1 MIAIGRTSEG
11 RVRGNNEDAIFIS
24 KPTDILKKLCIV
36 ADGMGGHNAG
46 EVASNTAITSFNEYI
61 CENYDPKDN
70 PDEILEVMVGAVQY
84 ANTEVCRLGFLNPE
98 LEGMGTTF
106 TAVCVHNKKM
116 YYVHVGDCRIY
127 VFKSGK
133 LEQITHDHSYVM
145 DLVKMGQITAEEAR
159 VHPKRNIIT
168 RALGSP
174 GNVDVDTGILHVKKD
189 EMILLC
195 SDGLSSMLTDD
206 EIAEILRKDESIR
219 SKAEELVNCA
229 NELGGQDN
237 ISVILLG

>member
-11 RVRGNNEDAIFIS
+11 RVRENNEDAIFIS
-24 KPTDILKKLCIV
+24 KANDVLKKLCIV
-36 ADGMGGHNAG
+36 ADGMGGHRGG
-46 EVASNTAITSFNEYI
+46 EVASNTAINAFNQYI
-61 CENYDPKDN
+61 SVHYDKKNAPE
-70 PDEILEVMVGAVQY
+70 EILEVMVGAVQF
-84 ANTEVCRLGFLNPE
+84 ANSEVYRLGFLNSD

-106 TAVCVHNKKM
+106 TAVCVNNRKM
-116 YYVHVGDCRIY
+116 YYVHVGDSRIY
-127 VFKSGK
+127 AFKSGK

-145 DLVKMGQITAEEAR
+145 DLVKMGQITEEEAR

-168 RALGSP
+168 RALGTP
-174 GNVDVDTGILHVKKD
+174 DRIDVDTGILPVKKG

-195 SDGLSSMLTDD
+195 SDGLSGMLTD
-206 EIAEILRKDESIR
+206 EQIAEILKKEESVR
-219 SKAEELVNCA
+219 SKAEELMELA